1 MEASKPSNKSI
12 AGLPGMA
19 GPPPPVGAWSGQD
32 DQQQPTQ
39 QISVPTLPPDEP
51 ELEALPDGQAPFTHP
66 FLEQQRTRSHSHRKG
81 SQGSRKNSRRATS
94 FKSGERQ
101 EIKDSIKFETHSE
114 KMDEMLAAAGF
125 GKRRDPENVFASF
138 CAAPAGTSN
147 PTLDTAH
154 DGTELHRPMGMQRQ
168 SSRRPVPRPSADEE
182 DQDEFHD
189 QSEHQHDK
197 NEPGHPHRYLALSNN
212 TLLHTPGLLSSDA
225 DSHLLS
231 TSNLQSSISDLD
243 AVLLRSSRLNS
254 AL

>member
-1 MEASKPSNKSI
+1 MEASKPSNESI
-12 AGLPGMA
+12 AGLPGMTSS
-19 GPPPPVGAWSGQD
+19 PPPAGAWGSQD
-32 DQQQPTQ
+32 EQQQPKY

-51 ELEALPDGQAPFTHP
+51 EPEPELEALPDGETPFTHP
-66 FLEQQRTRSHSHRKG
+66 FLEQHRTRSHPHRKG
-81 SQGSRKNSRRATS
+81 SQGSRKTSRRATS

-138 CAAPAGTSN
+138 CGAPAATSN

-154 DGTELHRPMGMQRQ
+154 DDEAELHRPMQRQ

-182 DQDEFHD
+182 GEDELRVP
-189 QSEHQHDK
+189 SEHQLDK
-197 NEPGHPHRYLALSNN
+197 QHRTLALSNN
-212 TLLHTPGLLSSDA
+212 AILHTPGLLSSDA

-243 AVLLRSSRLNS
+243 AALLRGSRPCS